1 MKVNHYILQT
11 AQLIDFYSVQLENIV
26 RKIKYKL
33 TLHLDDDKVLDDILS
48 LVEEYGQTYRD
59 IGQLETLMTFLKKTS
74 VIFQTPVIFLDEDK

>member
-1 MKVNHYILQT
+1 M
-11 AQLIDFYSVQLENIV
+11 

-33 TLHLDDDKVLDDILS
+33 TLHLDDDKALDDILG

-59 IGQLETLMTFLKKTS
+59 IGQLETLMAFLKKTS